1 MKKLLFVLLLA
12 VIFCTALPETDED
25 PTLEGIDWKKLW
37 NDVKS
42 IYQKAKQWLIDN
54 DLYEPLINLIKKY
67 GREAGINLELLTQI
81 HGEPN
86 ERRQPFNFEF
96 NAKKYAELKH
106 KGFRLEF

>member
-12 VIFCTALPETDED
+12 VIFCTALPETDEE

-37 NDVKS
+37 NDVKN

-67 GREAGINLELLTQI
+67 GREAGINWC
-81 HGEPN
+81 
-86 ERRQPFNFEF
+86 
-96 NAKKYAELKH
+96 
-106 KGFRLEF
+106 KGDRKIPEDTCISIVNWIIDHIK